1 MPLLNP
7 VVLGVSFNV
16 SQSHNDIFV
25 SLLDGSPMYNSEGSL
40 RSDGRDIR
48 HGRTPA
54 RVLS

>member
-1 MPLLNP
+1 MPLLSP

-16 SQSHNDIFV
+16 SQSHKDIFV

-48 HGRTPA
+48 RGRTPA